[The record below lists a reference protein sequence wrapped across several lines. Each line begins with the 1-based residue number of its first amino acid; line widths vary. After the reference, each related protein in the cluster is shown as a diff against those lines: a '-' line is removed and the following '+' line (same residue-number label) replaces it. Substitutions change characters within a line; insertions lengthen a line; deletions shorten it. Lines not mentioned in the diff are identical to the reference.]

1 MKSILLARLQLQL
14 LTQSRE
20 HHVVSSE
27 TEPHRVWEVVM
38 LAVCWQ
44 HWQHELQNSPLAL
57 SLWDRLTYPAS
68 FINSPGVA
76 TFGSREMLPDFT
88 VSLSVHV
95 VSRVC

>member
-1 MKSILLARLQLQL
+1 
-14 LTQSRE
+14 
-20 HHVVSSE
+20 
-27 TEPHRVWEVVM
+27 M

-76 TFGSREMLPDFT
+76 TFGSREMLLDFT